1 MGSLS
6 HGVPVIGPE
15 NYSRL
20 SVPTIFKKSNLQLVA
35 NHQISKIWNYVHSIG
50 KFKFKFKLT
59 DGPIWVETVEAISVL
74 ENNIR
79 CQDETFWNIAMKCRS
94 ILDNLSLSLLYS
106 SFQML
111 LEMNNSQFLVYRQL
125 FVGFQYLTNFNRKL
139 RRGDYFRKWIAPTS
153 LPEIWWSIVFR
164 YSQQQQHL
172 TR

>member
-1 MGSLS
+1 MWSLS

-15 NYSRL
+15 NYSKL
-20 SVPTIFKKSNLQLVA
+20 SVPTIFKKSNLQLAA
-35 NHQISKIWNYVHSIG
+35 NHQFSKILNYVHSNSRIG

-59 DGPIWVETVEAISVL
+59 DGPIWFETVEAICVL
-74 ENNIR
+74 ENNI
-79 CQDETFWNIAMKCRS
+79 TLWNIAMKWRS
-94 ILDNLSLSLLYS
+94 ILDNLSLS
-106 SFQML
+106 L